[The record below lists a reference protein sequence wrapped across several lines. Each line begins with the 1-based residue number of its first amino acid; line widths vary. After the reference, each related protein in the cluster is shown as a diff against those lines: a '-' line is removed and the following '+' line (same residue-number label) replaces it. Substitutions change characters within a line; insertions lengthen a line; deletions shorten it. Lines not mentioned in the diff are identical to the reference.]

1 MISFFAIAMV
11 TSSFLLLMSS
21 RLPSFDPNFITSL
34 HSLSSSFDPLSLPI
48 IYQQVFACQ
57 YFFCLSLAVIA
68 LCANMAAAR
77 ACSFQISNWLSF
89 TQCLVQK
96 VKVQFNVIKLKF
108 ILPKKN
114 HLNLI

>member
-1 MISFFAIAMV
+1 
-11 TSSFLLLMSS
+11 
-21 RLPSFDPNFITSL
+21 
-34 HSLSSSFDPLSLPI
+34 
-48 IYQQVFACQ
+48 
-57 YFFCLSLAVIA
+57 
-68 LCANMAAAR
+68 MAAAR

-96 VKVQFNVIKLKF
+96 VKVQFNLIKLKF

>member
-1 MISFFAIAMV
+1 MSF
-11 TSSFLLLMSS
+11 
-21 RLPSFDPNFITSL
+21 PSFSPSASNS
-34 HSLSSSFDPLSLPI
+34 
-48 IYQQVFACQ
+48 
-57 YFFCLSLAVIA
+57 LSLAVTA

-96 VKVQFNVIKLKF
+96 VKVQFNLIKLKF

-114 HLNLI
+114 YLNLI